1 MRCYGWLRL
10 PYHIYYLT
18 TLISMS
24 AARECQ
30 LPGMAADGTRENVS
44 VNGESMP
51 LGVVKSDWVSARV
64 GAHLVKY
71 LFELLGFNV
80 VFSDASSSSVVAV
93 HYIAGC
99 PSTWGV
105 GDDYSLCNPP
115 HAKSHIAWEVWDGGA
130 NQYVYDNMANA
141 FGAEA
146 PQSLGSCGLDGT
158 ESMFITGHK
167 MQEVYEVTGIPLA
180 YYQSWNVSWNDVSS
194 YFSDFRTIPTDQLKP
209 CRSNRLFGSGSTET
223 YLTLTGDVDG
233 TELIK
238 GFRHAKCEGGA
249 DGFWWLAPTCRSDP
263 SRCVAVVSGGD
274 GWGTLAFMQ
283 RAASFHMPL
292 AIAVAV
298 DLAAYTQV
306 PRDYSVLFYWWW
318 PDATFIDLDSKRVL
332 FPPYDREA
340 WSKGDE
346 RTDALLVQTK
356 KYVHYGL
363 DNFAHRAYG
372 LLTAMVSSSK
382 DMEEMLLDIQLR
394 QVDEEVAA
402 CTWLQNNADK
412 WSKWIPDETSCNEK
426 SGMINDM
433 WETVTEGSY
442 FVDNRSSATG
452 CDWCMP
458 GRFSLPTHD
467 ERGDTYICQD
477 CNRGKFTRSYGSSE
491 CEDCGVGRYG
501 APGTDEM
508 APWTDNPAKFIC
520 LDCAPGWSQ
529 SQTGQNEC
537 IGCGLGRFAVE
548 SGASACMKCP
558 NGTSSTGNSTGC
570 DFCERGTFAS
580 SGSPNCT
587 SCPDGLVTKEVGSSS
602 EADCLCM
609 DGAYMVMHGN
619 GYQKQCTPC
628 LEGMAC
634 PLGSSVLNSNDR
646 DAFPRVTVGYMTL
659 YDEPLKVYKCSKETF
674 CPGSENGMCAQ
685 FRDVQRIACGQCI
698 PNTYQYDGE
707 CSMCSSYDVI
717 PGIILFF
724 GVLIYACTVAATARL
739 DHSGKMASS
748 HASLALMAT
757 VSIIVA
763 NVQTAAIY
771 FTMDIRWQN
780 PVSFFLELSQAFNFD
795 VQLLKLGCLATTS
808 PVSSFAFRSLIAP
821 VVVMLTATMTAGAVF
836 TNPAVAE
843 KRTSAATHALSTS
856 GTLLNI
862 FFISVTLSAFSPF
875 MCYNHPEGSGESVL
889 SHPSVLCWESAEH
902 GTMVI
907 FAILGTLAVPVP
919 FLALSVYGIWK
930 FPMFLASH
938 NIRMLSAFRFLYMR
952 FCPKRYYFGIIR
964 LVCNTLVCLIPAV
977 FDTAVMQICLVSA
990 VLMTQAMVQQH
1001 TRPWRSWTVN
1011 VFDGCCSCTMVF
1023 LLLCGS
1029 IASDIKP
1036 TALPSLMGAI
1046 ALLSFAFM
1054 ASVCSIRAVYL
1065 VCGKNK
1071 RYDGFI
1077 CHHKQDAQAQ
1087 SRFLKILLQEKSWH
1101 VFIDSDDL
1109 KQLDLL
1115 LDIVR
1120 VKVKRLI
1127 VFLTKDTLR
1136 RPWCAGEITTA
1147 YNCKNVQI
1155 LVVEAA
1161 TYVAWTPEQLENI
1174 DRMIDTAGCGM
1185 AQYGITLESIQ
1196 AVYTQVLDTKITPHM
1211 VLRQDL
1217 QGTHRF
1223 ADLVGAIIAE
1233 ERAPSDVA
1241 ASRAE
1246 KIKALT
1252 LRISKAGLQDLQ
1264 FCRNSSLKPIP
1275 QTDGMVIVSCDPGSD
1290 EACASAGILTSKLA
1304 VQLNQVNTMLCNF
1317 ADFLEEPDQE
1327 LVAMKNACAIVV
1339 ILSPGT
1345 MSCPAQLDTMVHAMI
1360 MFDVPQVSNV
1370 RHSLTSLNADL
1381 SGSTIIPVTLPG
1393 FEFPTTDYYV
1403 NVLPVLLPE
1412 ECAEIATGAM
1422 QAFFRNIAVNFATNL
1437 SDTVLAAQ
1445 AAGVLERILRCSNS
1459 VRRSVSNSR
1468 FPSESSN
1475 RDIQSSPQVALGALG
1490 SSLAAA
1496 ADALGSTTPAKQAA
1510 AEAAVAGA
1518 RNRVSSEVNAV
1529 KRYVG
1534 FRRASTTMTKEA
1546 TSKEAFDGVK
1556 QDQDSE
1562 PGYQSGYSD
1571 AIVTATPGTP
1581 TAIVL
1586 SLTPVNIATL

>member
-1 MRCYGWLRL
+1 
-10 PYHIYYLT
+10 
-18 TLISMS
+18 
-24 AARECQ
+24 
-30 LPGMAADGTRENVS
+30 
-44 VNGESMP
+44 
-51 LGVVKSDWVSARV
+51 
-64 GAHLVKY
+64 
-71 LFELLGFNV
+71 
-80 VFSDASSSSVVAV
+80 
-93 HYIAGC
+93 
-99 PSTWGV
+99 
-105 GDDYSLCNPP
+105 
-115 HAKSHIAWEVWDGGA
+115 
-130 NQYVYDNMANA
+130 
-141 FGAEA
+141 
-146 PQSLGSCGLDGT
+146 
-158 ESMFITGHK
+158 
-167 MQEVYEVTGIPLA
+167 
-180 YYQSWNVSWNDVSS
+180 
-194 YFSDFRTIPTDQLKP
+194 
-209 CRSNRLFGSGSTET
+209 
-223 YLTLTGDVDG
+223 
-233 TELIK
+233 
-238 GFRHAKCEGGA
+238 
-249 DGFWWLAPTCRSDP
+249 
-263 SRCVAVVSGGD
+263 
-274 GWGTLAFMQ
+274 
-283 RAASFHMPL
+283 
-292 AIAVAV
+292 
-298 DLAAYTQV
+298 
-306 PRDYSVLFYWWW
+306 
-318 PDATFIDLDSKRVL
+318 
-332 FPPYDREA
+332 
-340 WSKGDE
+340 
-346 RTDALLVQTK
+346 
-356 KYVHYGL
+356 
-363 DNFAHRAYG
+363 
-372 LLTAMVSSSK
+372 
-382 DMEEMLLDIQLR
+382 
-394 QVDEEVAA
+394 
-402 CTWLQNNADK
+402 
-412 WSKWIPDETSCNEK
+412 
-426 SGMINDM
+426 
-433 WETVTEGSY
+433 
-442 FVDNRSSATG
+442 
-452 CDWCMP
+452 
-458 GRFSLPTHD
+458 
-467 ERGDTYICQD
+467 
-477 CNRGKFTRSYGSSE
+477 
-491 CEDCGVGRYG
+491 
-501 APGTDEM
+501 
-508 APWTDNPAKFIC
+508 
-520 LDCAPGWSQ
+520 
-529 SQTGQNEC
+529 
-537 IGCGLGRFAVE
+537 
-548 SGASACMKCP
+548 
-558 NGTSSTGNSTGC
+558 
-570 DFCERGTFAS
+570 
-580 SGSPNCT
+580 
-587 SCPDGLVTKEVGSSS
+587 
-602 EADCLCM
+602 
-609 DGAYMVMHGN
+609 
-619 GYQKQCTPC
+619 
-628 LEGMAC
+628 
-634 PLGSSVLNSNDR
+634 
-646 DAFPRVTVGYMTL
+646 
-659 YDEPLKVYKCSKETF
+659 
-674 CPGSENGMCAQ
+674 
-685 FRDVQRIACGQCI
+685 
-698 PNTYQYDGE
+698 
-707 CSMCSSYDVI
+707 
-717 PGIILFF
+717 
-724 GVLIYACTVAATARL
+724 
-739 DHSGKMASS
+739 
-748 HASLALMAT
+748 
-757 VSIIVA
+757 
-763 NVQTAAIY
+763 
-771 FTMDIRWQN
+771 
-780 PVSFFLELSQAFNFD
+780 
-795 VQLLKLGCLATTS
+795 
-808 PVSSFAFRSLIAP
+808 
-821 VVVMLTATMTAGAVF
+821 
-836 TNPAVAE
+836 
-843 KRTSAATHALSTS
+843 
-856 GTLLNI
+856 
-862 FFISVTLSAFSPF
+862 
-875 MCYNHPEGSGESVL
+875 
-889 SHPSVLCWESAEH
+889 
-902 GTMVI
+902 
-907 FAILGTLAVPVP
+907 
-919 FLALSVYGIWK
+919 
-930 FPMFLASH
+930 
-938 NIRMLSAFRFLYMR
+938 
-952 FCPKRYYFGIIR
+952 
-964 LVCNTLVCLIPAV
+964 
-977 FDTAVMQICLVSA
+977 
-990 VLMTQAMVQQH
+990 
-1001 TRPWRSWTVN
+1001 
-1011 VFDGCCSCTMVF
+1011 MVF

-1046 ALLSFAFM
+1046 ALASFAFM
-1054 ASVCSIRAVYL
+1054 ATVCSIRAIYL

-1345 MSCPAQLDTMVHAMI
+1345 MSCPAQLDTIVHAMI

-1459 VRRSVSNSR
+1459 VNSVRKSVSNPR

-1496 ADALGSTTPAKQAA
+1496 AGVLGSTTPAKQAA
-1510 AEAAVAGA
+1510 AAGSLAASLAEAAGAEA
-1518 RNRVSSEVNAV
+1518 RNRVSSEVDAV

-1534 FRRASTTMTKEA
+1534 FRRASTTKEA

-1571 AIVTATPGTP
+1571 AIVAATPGTP